1 MNDRHRISEEE
12 LLLLVTGEL
21 DPAREA
27 ETWAAVAENAELAR
41 AAARLAATLAA
52 VRAGHAAA
60 VSADFNARL
69 RKQLLAE
76 AGAEAAQA
84 LPRRRFWRL
93 APLPLA
99 AAAAVLMA
107 WSLLNVFWP
116 AGTASSGG
124 VAWADVVRAVNRIEF
139 FRAVAYEESAGA
151 TRRVEAFYRH
161 PNLWRV
167 QGEEHGMFVLFVTPS
182 GSGVFNVSERN
193 WRQRSE
199 GLDPSLLPGSVGP
212 MPVEGRMLDAVLAL
226 VFRGKPPA
234 GEPVKSGQ
242 AVAGQGMEVFDYAHD
257 PNERWVRIW
266 VMKESRLPIHM
277 IVYQP
282 DRNEAMRVV
291 FDYTTPVPETCF
303 DLRRFEKAL
312 AEKPPAKP
320 EDVFRTGLEPIG
332 AKPTTTQQVFDL
344 KGGYKTPVFVSVEA
358 ADTGDLLITA
368 QDPCNRTPQGG
379 SVGGMYYAQLFD
391 NWGNTFYRI
400 SADTSRNP
408 EEPILRQAYLAVPPF
423 KKGEGKHTVTLRYT
437 VRGHDEGGQLNYDK
451 ILHEETVEVPPPAV
465 KGIPG
470 NWPEPDT
477 LQDPLK
483 RVHALYPFNFLRS
496 PLKVQLAA
504 VDPLLEK
511 APDDISLLF
520 EKMQI
525 LRAYELNDDRFRLF
539 EQNLRDRAL
548 ADPFGRLDL
557 GDMLGEYLLYL
568 FNVGRREEF
577 NAILARLEPAKEKL
591 LASADR
597 RTQATR
603 RQIEQCRGGLAA
615 AMAVPKALAAIEKGP
630 RPTVEMIAHSRDGT
644 LWLSVV
650 RPPNRNRH
658 TSDHSW
664 SAPEPAKRGPW
675 TMLSSLSV
683 ADKVF
688 LRAKGTGDEIRLD
701 FSAMIAPLVITS
713 GEVPVEMARIPWSL
727 TVRVP
732 PPEVDTES
740 GLAPHVP
747 QWLPEDSRK
756 YYVSPQLQEAATVY
770 TSEGYALFTAEKYD
784 AALAA
789 YRRTLEIPRE
799 AALAHFKGN
808 EEQYQENRRTLE
820 THAALCLAHLGRLE
834 EAAEIADRL
843 AADAPKPDFTDPDRT
858 RDGGEARWV
867 RLEMV
872 RWLIDQKRLQEA
884 EKLLAQVERDRP
896 DWRLLDSRNLAT
908 RVSYGFRGWQVSVGN
923 WQAWRY
929 ADLTWWR
936 LRQAQSGL
944 RVPPADSP

>member
-1 MNDRHRISEEE
+1 MNDRRHISEEE

-21 DPAREA
+21 DAAREA
-27 ETWAAVAENAELAR
+27 EAWAAVAEDAGLAR
-41 AAARLAATLAA
+41 AAARIEATLAA
-52 VRAGHAAA
+52 VRAEHAAGT
-60 VSADFNARL
+60 SGDFNSRL
-69 RKQLLAE
+69 RRRVLAE
-76 AGAEAAQA
+76 AEAARPA
-84 LPRRRFWRL
+84 ARRRLWRL

-116 AGTASSGG
+116 AGPASSGG
-124 VAWADVVRAVNRIEF
+124 VAWADVVRAVNRVEF
-139 FRAVAYEESAGA
+139 FRAVAYEESAGG

-182 GSGVFNVSERN
+182 GSGAFNVTEGK

-212 MPVEGRMLDAVLAL
+212 TPVEGRMLDAVLGL

-242 AVAGQGMEVFDYAHD
+242 AVAGQGIEVFDYAHD
-257 PNERWVRIW
+257 PSERWARIW

-303 DLRRFEKAL
+303 DIRRFEKAL

-332 AKPTTTQQVFDL
+332 AKPTTMQQVFDL
-344 KGGYKTPVFVSVEA
+344 KGGYKAPVFVSVEA

-368 QDPCNRTPQGG
+368 QDPRNRTPQGG
-379 SVGGMYYAQLFD
+379 RVEGMYYAQLFD

-400 SADTSRNP
+400 SDAPRNP
-408 EEPILRQAYLAVPPF
+408 EEPILRQAYMAVPPF
-423 KKGEGKHTVTLRYT
+423 KKGEGQHTVTLRYT
-437 VRGHDEGGQLNYDK
+437 IWGHDEGGQLNYDK
-451 ILHEETVEVPPPAV
+451 ILHEETVDVPPPAAQ
-465 KGIPG
+465 GIPG
-470 NWPEPDT
+470 AWPESDT
-477 LQDPLK
+477 LRDPLK
-483 RVHALYPFNFLRS
+483 RAHALYHFHASRS

-504 VDPLLEK
+504 VDALLEK
-511 APDDISLLF
+511 SPDDISLLS
-520 EKMQI
+520 EKMHI

-539 EQNLRDRAL
+539 EQKLRDRAL
-548 ADPFGRLDL
+548 ADPFGRGDL

-568 FNVGRREEF
+568 INAGRRDEF
-577 NAILARLEPAKEKL
+577 SAILARLAPAKEAL
-591 LASADR
+591 SASSADR
-597 RTQATR
+597 RTGAMR
-603 RQIEQCRGGLAA
+603 RQLDQCRGALAT

-630 RPTVEMIAHSRDGT
+630 SPTVEMIARSRDGT

-675 TMLSSLSV
+675 TVMSSLSV

-701 FSAMIAPLVITS
+701 FSAMIAPLVITA
-713 GEVPVEMARIPWSL
+713 GEVPFEAARIPWSM
-727 TVRVP
+727 TVKVP
-732 PPEVDTES
+732 PSEVDTES

-747 QWLPEDSRK
+747 QWLPEDARK
-756 YYVSPQLQEAATVY
+756 YYASPQLQEAATAY
-770 TSEGYALFTAEKYD
+770 ASEGDVLFAAEKYD
-784 AALAA
+784 TALAA
-789 YRRTLEIPRE
+789 FRRTLEMPRE
-799 AALAHFKGN
+799 AALAHFKGD
-808 EEQYQENRRTLE
+808 EKQYRENRRRLE
-820 THAALCLAHLGRLE
+820 TQAALCLAHLGRLD
-834 EAAEIADRL
+834 EAAAIADRL
-843 AADAPKPDFTDPDRT
+843 AADAPKPDFTDPERT

-867 RLEMV
+867 RLEMAG
-872 RWLIDQKRLQEA
+872 WLIDQKRLPEA

-908 RVSYGFRGWQVSVGN
+908 RVSYGFRGWRASFEN

-936 LRQAQSGL
+936 LRQAQTGL
-944 RVPPADSP
+944 RAPPADSP